1 FGHSLGGLF
10 ALHILFTNLNA
21 FQSYFISSPSIWWNN
36 QSVLEKEE
44 NLINELNNAKVETG
58 VFLTVGSLEREH
70 MVVGANELS
79 ERLLRVKHDQF
90 RFTFY
95 EAEGENH
102 ASVVPTSLSKGLRFI
117 SHV

>member
-1 FGHSLGGLF
+1 
-10 ALHILFTNLNA
+10 
-21 FQSYFISSPSIWWNN
+21 
-36 QSVLEKEE
+36 
-44 NLINELNNAKVETG
+44 
-58 VFLTVGSLEREH
+58 

-79 ERLLRVKHDQF
+79 ERLFKVKHDQF

-117 SHV
+117 SQVSID

>member
-1 FGHSLGGLF
+1 MPFKIILLVVHLFGG
-10 ALHILFTNLNA
+10 ITNLC
-21 FQSYFISSPSIWWNN
+21 
-36 QSVLEKEE
+36 LKRR
-44 NLINELNNAKVETG
+44 NLINELNKAKVKTG

-79 ERLLRVKHDQF
+79 ERLFKVKHDQF

-102 ASVVPTSLSKGLRFI
+102 ASVVPTSLSKGLRFV
-117 SHV
+117 SHI

>member
-1 FGHSLGGLF
+1 MPFK
-10 ALHILFTNLNA
+10 N
-21 FQSYFISSPSIWWNN
+21 YFISSPSIWWNN

-44 NLINELNNAKVETG
+44 NLINELNNAKVKTR

-79 ERLLRVKHDQF
+79 ALLQVKHDQF

-102 ASVVPTSLSKGLRFI
+102 ASVVPRVLFK
-117 SHV
+117 

>member
-1 FGHSLGGLF
+1 MPFKI
-10 ALHILFTNLNA
+10 ILL
-21 FQSYFISSPSIWWNN
+21 SSPSIWWNN

-44 NLINELNNAKVETG
+44 NLIGELNSAKFETG
-58 VFLTVGSLEREH
+58 VFLTVGALEREH

-79 ERLLRVKHDQF
+79 ERLLQVKHDQF